1 MSFGSGK
8 SVIDIKFM
16 DVISTEFRNQ
26 PTSMF
31 ITDQQESSYFHE
43 KRH

>member
-1 MSFGSGK
+1 
-8 SVIDIKFM
+8 M

-31 ITDQQESSYFHE
+31 LTDQQENTYFHE
-43 KRH
+43 KDINQHILNYNYV